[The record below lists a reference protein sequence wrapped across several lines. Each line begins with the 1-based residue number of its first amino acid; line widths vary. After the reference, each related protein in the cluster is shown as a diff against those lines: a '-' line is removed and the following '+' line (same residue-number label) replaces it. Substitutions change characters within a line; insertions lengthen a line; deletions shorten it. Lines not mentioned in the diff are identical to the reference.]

1 MSLPVPTPLTSAVQ
15 DVLGH
20 LRAARFV
27 PTVRAADADSADSA
41 ARDLLAA
48 GVTTFEFTATTPG
61 WQALVAGWTADHPEA
76 MIGLGTVTSTHI
88 AEQALTA
95 GARFL
100 VSPFQVPEV
109 RPVADAADR
118 LLVEGGLTPSELRT
132 AANRGVAKLF
142 PAHVGGIQYLKSL
155 LAVLPGARVMA
166 TGGVTVDNAADWL
179 AAGAFSVSIGS
190 DLYRDND
197 VAGGVAR
204 LRARLDAGT
213 G

>member
-1 MSLPVPTPLTSAVQ
+1 MRTP
-15 DVLGH
+15 
-20 LRAARFV
+20 
-27 PTVRAADADSADSA
+27 
-41 ARDLLAA
+41 
-48 GVTTFEFTATTPG
+48 ATPPG
-61 WQALVAGWTADHPEA
+61 
-76 MIGLGTVTSTHI
+76 
-88 AEQALTA
+88 
-95 GARFL
+95 
-100 VSPFQVPEV
+100 PFQVPEV
-109 RPVADAADR
+109 RSVADAADR

-179 AAGAFSVSIGS
+179 AAGAFSVSVGS
-190 DLYRDND
+190 HLYRDDD